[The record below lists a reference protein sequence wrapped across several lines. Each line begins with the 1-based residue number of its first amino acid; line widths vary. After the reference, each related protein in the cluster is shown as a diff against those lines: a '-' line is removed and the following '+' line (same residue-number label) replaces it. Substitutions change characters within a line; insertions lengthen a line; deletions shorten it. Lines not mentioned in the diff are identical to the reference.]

1 VASRLLAQLASR
13 IAAARD
19 PVEAA
24 CLRAQRGIYLARQGK
39 YEHAQATVD
48 AIRSEFG
55 ARPAAAGASFSADR
69 LLAVGGPSSCRGKD

>member
-1 VASRLLAQLASR
+1 MASRLLTQLTAR

-39 YEHAQATVD
+39 HDEA
-48 AIRSEFG
+48 
-55 ARPAAAGASFSADR
+55 
-69 LLAVGGPSSCRGKD
+69 

>member
-1 VASRLLAQLASR
+1 MTSRLLTQLASR

-39 YEHAQATVD
+39 TQEAESLVKAL
-48 AIRSEFG
+48 REEFG
-55 ARPAAAGASFSADR
+55 AQPNAEVTVWIS
-69 LLAVGGPSSCRGKD
+69 LV